1 MIYLGYTQTRIRIKG
16 DNLKTTEQQYVQ
28 VAKSVNEELKQAT
41 FLVLSP
47 EETDLHGDIYSEDE
61 VRKACHNFNQH
72 SMAANL
78 LHLVDTDTFSIV
90 ESYIAPVDMV
100 LNDKVIKSGSWM
112 CTIQVHSDEV
122 WNDIKSGN
130 LTGVSISGVAKT
142 EYLED

>member
-1 MIYLGYTQTRIRIKG
+1 M
-16 DNLKTTEQQYVQ
+16 KTTEQQYVQ